1 MTTQGRPPQPLAQ
14 LASLLTLAAVCLVFG
29 GCELE
34 ETCDP
39 TLDPNCAFGGY
50 DAGAGDGSGD
60 GTGDG
65 TGDGS
70 GTEPP
75 TPCPD
80 GCGAG
85 VCEDNECVYTHVL
98 VQDISAELN
107 GPHPGSDIDAIELIS
122 NGQSFFARTPT
133 DFFSDATMTNDAS
146 DPSQV
151 AGAPELAGTPFA
163 CDVDA
168 ATEHWFSLATGSWSW
183 TSGARSVRAIRSSCT
198 SAPGA
203 WTSTTCRSARRRAS
217 TRGRS
222 RRCWRL
228 PPASGSLRS
237 DRSVDAAAPLA
248 LRWEI
253 DLTVQRRPARNARPA
268 HGAVRPVER

>member
-168 ATEHWFSLATGSWSW
+168 ATEHWFSLATGFVVVDFGRPIREGDQIVVYECPGRVDEYDVSLGS
-183 TSGARSVRAIRSSCT
+183 TARFDEGT
-198 SAPGA
+198 F
-203 WTSTTCRSARRRAS
+203 TTVLEA
-217 TRGRS
+217 
-222 RRCWRL
+222 
-228 PPASGSLRS
+228 ASG
-237 DRSVDAAAPLA
+237 VGIAEVGP
-248 LRWEI
+248 
-253 DLTVQRRPARNARPA
+253 
-268 HGAVRPVER
+268 VR